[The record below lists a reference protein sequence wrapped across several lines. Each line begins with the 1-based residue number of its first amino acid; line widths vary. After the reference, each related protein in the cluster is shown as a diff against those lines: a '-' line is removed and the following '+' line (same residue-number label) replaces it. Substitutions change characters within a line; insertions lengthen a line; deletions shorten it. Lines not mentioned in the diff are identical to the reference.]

1 MPVSKSC
8 FNTKFQK
15 TSLINSTQLIKKDNI
30 PLRRPNLNIDGL
42 IVDRQYSIKL
52 LGVWIGGNLTWRDHV
67 HTVKNKIE
75 KNIGLLYQRKN
86 YLNDKCLKQIYF
98 SNIHT
103 YLIYAK
109 IAWASTHK
117 TKLKKAKVNK
127 KMIIFNQSK
136 TSPSEPLFSA

>member
-15 TSLINSTQLIKKDNI
+15 TSLINSTQIIKKDNI

-42 IVDRQYSIKL
+42 TVDRQYSIKL
-52 LGVWIGGNLTWRDHV
+52 LGVWIDGNLTWRDHV
-67 HTVKNKIE
+67 HTVKNKIA
-75 KNIGLLYQRKN
+75 KNIELLYQRKH
-86 YLNDKCLKQIYF
+86 YLDDKFLKQIYF

-103 YLIYAK
+103 YLIYAN
-109 IAWASTHK
+109 IASASTHK
-117 TKLKKAKVNK
+117 TKLKKSKVNK
-127 KMIIFNQSK
+127 KMIMFNQPK

>member
-15 TSLINSTQLIKKDNI
+15 TSLINSTQIIKKDNI

-42 IVDRQYSIKL
+42 TVDRQYSIKL
-52 LGVWIGGNLTWRDHV
+52 LGVWIDGNLTWRDHV
-67 HTVKNKIE
+67 HTVKNKIA
-75 KNIGLLYQRKN
+75 KNIGLLYQRKH
-86 YLNDKCLKQIYF
+86 YLDNKCLKQIYF

-103 YLIYAK
+103 YLIYVN

-117 TKLKKAKVNK
+117 TKLKKSKVNK